1 MKTAYFSLGCFW
13 SPQLEFEKIKG
24 VKKAE
29 VGYCGGND
37 PIQPMKKFVQVQQ
50 TTQKL

>member
-24 VKKAE
+24 NY
-29 VGYCGGND
+29 GD
-37 PIQPMKKFVQVQQ
+37 MTLSLPMENCFKRVILRTLKVYSEPN
-50 TTQKL
+50 